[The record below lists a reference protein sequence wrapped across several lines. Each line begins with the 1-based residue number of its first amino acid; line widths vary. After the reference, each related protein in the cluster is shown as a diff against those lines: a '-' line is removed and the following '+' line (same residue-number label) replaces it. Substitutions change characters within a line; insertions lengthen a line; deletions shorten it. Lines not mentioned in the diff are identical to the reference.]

1 MALYGTVPRFEDPGF
16 PIEYI
21 YIIIHVDMQIYVIQF
36 NSCIYNVQ
44 YHVHVVVYTSKWL
57 ATETP

>member
-1 MALYGTVPRFEDPGF
+1 
-16 PIEYI
+16 
-21 YIIIHVDMQIYVIQF
+21 MQIYVIQF